1 MEEEIDNV
9 TFAKMA
15 EEWLQFKKTQI
26 KESTYLNYN
35 YIVNKRLVPQIGKLN
50 IKQIQLYNFNGLI
63 GILMERLS
71 NKTVRDAIVVLK
83 GILKFSEIKYDKD
96 FKLELIATPKIA
108 KKEVQIFKESETRKI
123 KDYCLKNKNPRTIG
137 ILICTYTGLRIG
149 ELCALKWEDFNVE
162 KRTIDVTH
170 TMQRVYKG
178 KKDTAVIYTTPKTQ
192 KSIRRIP
199 ISHTLWGMLKKEI
212 NSFDKE
218 AYVLTGER
226 EKYMEPM
233 CLRNYYKQ
241 LLKNCDISYRKFHCL
256 RHTFATKCIK
266 VGMDVKSLSEILG
279 HSNVSITLNIYVHS
293 SIETKEYYIDKL

>member
-1 MEEEIDNV
+1 MEEEIENV

-63 GILMERLS
+63 GKLMENLS
-71 NKTVRDAIVVLK
+71 NKTVRDVTVVLK
-83 GILKFSEIKYDKD
+83 GILKFSEIKYDKS

-108 KKEVQIFKESETRKI
+108 KKEVEIFKENEIKKI
-123 KDYCLKNKNPRTIG
+123 KEYCLNNKNPRTIG
-137 ILICTYTGLRIG
+137 ILICMYTGLRIG
-149 ELCALKWEDFNVE
+149 ELCALKWKDCNVM
-162 KRTIDVTH
+162 KRTIEVTH
-170 TMQRVYKG
+170 TLQRVYKG
-178 KKDTAVIYTTPKTQ
+178 KKDTVVIYTTPKTQ
-192 KSIRRIP
+192 KSIRKIP
-199 ISHTLWGMLKKEI
+199 ISSALCGTLKKEI
-212 NSFDKE
+212 NSYDKE
-218 AYVLTGER
+218 AYILTGEI

-241 LLKNCDISYRKFHCL
+241 LLKKCEIPYRKFHCL

-293 SIETKEYYIDKL
+293 SIETKKYYIDKL